1 VESFVADPS
10 GDAAG
15 QQQALAAADKAVE
28 LAPDEADAY
37 AVRGYMRLRRTWD
50 WSGARADFE
59 KALTYDST
67 NSALQWLYVMLLDD
81 FGRLPEAA
89 AAAKKA
95 TEFDPLSAVAWLVLS
110 WNLAGNRQFA
120 AAHEA
125 LHRALEIQPESPIV
139 LASLG
144 SLQLEQ
150 GNATEALTT
159 FRQVSDEEVR
169 LYGVA
174 KAEHT
179 LGHAKESQQALDQ
192 FIANAGQA
200 KAYDTAEI
208 YAWRG
213 EKDKA
218 FEWLD
223 RAYQQ
228 RSSDLYTFRNNPV
241 FASLRGDARFA
252 ALLRKMNLPE

>member
-1 VESFVADPS
+1 
-10 GDAAG
+10 
-15 QQQALAAADKAVE
+15 
-28 LAPDEADAY
+28 
-37 AVRGYMRLRRTWD
+37 MRLRRTWD
-50 WSGARADFE
+50 WTGAQADFE
-59 KALTYDST
+59 KARTLDSA
-67 NSALQWLYVMLLDD
+67 NSTLPYAMLLGH
-81 FGRLPEAA
+81 FGRLPEAL

-95 TEFDPLSAVAWLVLS
+95 TELDPLSAMAWLFLS
-110 WNLAGNRQFA
+110 WNLTENRQFA

-125 LHRALEIQPESPIV
+125 LRRALEIQPENPIT

-144 SLQLEQ
+144 SLQLHE

-169 LYGVA
+169 LWGVA
-174 KAEHT
+174 RAEHA
-179 LGHAKESQQALDQ
+179 LGHAKESQQAFDQ
-192 FIANAGQA
+192 FIANGGQA
-200 KAYDTAEI
+200 KAYAIAEI

-228 RSSDLYTFRNNPV
+228 RSSDLYGFRNNAA

>member
-1 VESFVADPS
+1 V
-10 GDAAG
+10 
-15 QQQALAAADKAVE
+15 
-28 LAPDEADAY
+28 
-37 AVRGYMRLRRTWD
+37 
-50 WSGARADFE
+50 
-59 KALTYDST
+59 
-67 NSALQWLYVMLLDD
+67 LLGD
-81 FGRLPEAA
+81 FGRLPEAT

-95 TEFDPLSAVAWLVLS
+95 TELDPLSATAWLVLS
-110 WNLAGNRQFA
+110 SRLTANRQFA
-120 AAHEA
+120 AAREA
-125 LHRALEIQPESPIV
+125 LRRALEIQPEAPILLAN
-139 LASLG
+139 LASL
-144 SLQLEQ
+144 QLLE

-159 FRQVSDEEVR
+159 FRQVSDGEVR
-169 LYGVA
+169 LWGIA
-174 KAEHT
+174 RAEHT

-192 FIANAGQA
+192 FIANRGNA
-200 KAYDTAEI
+200 KTYDIAEI

-228 RSSDLYTFRNNPV
+228 RSSDLYGFRSNSV

>member
-1 VESFVADPS
+1 LNE
-10 GDAAG
+10 
-15 QQQALAAADKAVE
+15 
-28 LAPDEADAY
+28 
-37 AVRGYMRLRRTWD
+37 
-50 WSGARADFE
+50 
-59 KALTYDST
+59 
-67 NSALQWLYVMLLDD
+67 
-81 FGRLPEAA
+81 
-89 AAAKKA
+89 
-95 TEFDPLSAVAWLVLS
+95 
-110 WNLAGNRQFA
+110 
-120 AAHEA
+120 
-125 LHRALEIQPESPIV
+125 
-139 LASLG
+139 
-144 SLQLEQ
+144 

-159 FRQVSDEEVR
+159 FRKVSDKEVR

-200 KAYDTAEI
+200 KAYDIAEI

-228 RSSDLYTFRNNPV
+228 RSSDLYGFRNNSV
-241 FASLRGDARFA
+241 FASLRGDGRFA
-252 ALLRKMNLPE
+252 AMLRKMNLPE